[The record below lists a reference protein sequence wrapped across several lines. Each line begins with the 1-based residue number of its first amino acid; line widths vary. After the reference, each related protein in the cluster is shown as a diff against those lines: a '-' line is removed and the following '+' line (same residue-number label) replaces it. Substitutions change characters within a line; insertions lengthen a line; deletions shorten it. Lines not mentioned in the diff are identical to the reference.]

1 MTQMIPMILR
11 ESASAEVSWGE
22 EGGREGG
29 RERKKGGRE
38 GEREEGREGGG
49 GREKGNSSVDSV
61 GTDIPVLHL
70 PGFLWC
76 SAAGQS
82 E

>member
-1 MTQMIPMILR
+1 MIPMILR

-22 EGGREGG
+22 VEEREGGREGG
-29 RERKKGGRE
+29 RE
-38 GEREEGREGGG
+38 
-49 GREKGNSSVDSV
+49 KGNSCVDSV

-70 PGFLWC
+70 PGFLWY
-76 SAAGQS
+76 SVVGQS